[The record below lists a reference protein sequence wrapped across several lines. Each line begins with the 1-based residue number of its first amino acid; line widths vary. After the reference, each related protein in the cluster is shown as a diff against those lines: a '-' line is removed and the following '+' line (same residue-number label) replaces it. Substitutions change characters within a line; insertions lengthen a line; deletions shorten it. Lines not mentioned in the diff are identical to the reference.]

1 MEPTSDLN
9 TNLSITILS
18 MDINK
23 NCITWLNQIEECIEK
38 NKSTILS
45 NDTKVPM
52 AKCLQLYAKNN
63 NCNVSFGIKCQCNH
77 MTEWVKPNR

>member
-1 MEPTSDLN
+1 MEPTTDLN

-23 NCITWLNQIEECIEK
+23 NC
-38 NKSTILS
+38 
-45 NDTKVPM
+45 NDTKEPM
-52 AKCLQLYAKNN
+52 SKCLQLYAKNN